1 MKVSLRIIG
10 YNIRTARKAAHLTQE
25 QAAEKA
31 GISLLHF
38 GRIERGEREP
48 SIRLLTQIASALHTS
63 TYALLQGCI
72 LNEENHPALF
82 DSPDPDTR
90 KYAAYALVLLDEYRE
105 QIKRYYKILETKE
118 NALR

>member
-1 MKVSLRIIG
+1 MIVSFQIIG
-10 YNIRTARKAAHLTQE
+10 CNIKAARKAAHFTQA

-31 GISLLHF
+31 GISPLHY

-63 TYALLQGCI
+63 TYALLQNCVLDTG
-72 LNEENHPALF
+72 NHSVLF

-90 KYAAYALVLLDEYRE
+90 KYAEYVLVLLDEYRE
-105 QIKRYYKILETKE
+105 QIKRYYEKLETEE